1 MKYIKKNRDGSR
13 VSPGYAA
20 PFFLVLAVL
29 TVVAFIIPLR
39 PTRSYSEKRDLAA
52 FPEFSTEALVSGS
65 YFDDITV
72 WFSDTFPGR
81 EGWMD
86 LSGAISRLH
95 GRADVLIQGD
105 IQLGGDP
112 VEVPVV
118 PRPEDRTE
126 PSEAPEQTETTAE
139 SVPPTT
145 EPLQTEPEET
155 IVLQEPPTESV
166 EEWGGV
172 DAGEDAEVYLS
183 SSIVIGDTAFTYFG
197 FSEYY
202 SNEYI
207 DIVNEFAEKMEGTGV
222 NVINAL
228 APTAVGIMVE
238 NEYME
243 KLRCAPQDQ
252 VIDYINGCL
261 REGVVG
267 VDTYEALVDHND
279 EYIFFRTDHHW
290 TALAAY
296 YVYEQ
301 LCLDMGYE
309 PAALDSF
316 EEWDLGEFRG
326 SLFTKSTGSYL
337 REDTVTAY
345 KPQGEISMK
354 IYNTDGSGFQSDVLV
369 DVSKGNKN
377 SKYMTFL
384 AGDHALCVI
393 TNDSIP
399 DAPNCVIV
407 KDSFGNCFAPFLTQ
421 NYHKVYV
428 LDYREYRA
436 MGMTQFVEEY
446 GIQDVILIP
455 NLAASQTE
463 NVCKLLDYVLR

>member
-1 MKYIKKNRDGSR
+1 MKYAKKNNSGRKI
-13 VSPGYAA
+13 SPAYVI
-20 PFFLVLAVL
+20 PFFAVLAVL

-52 FPEFSTEALVSGS
+52 FPEFTPEALVSGS
-65 YFDDITV
+65 YFDDIST

-81 EGWMD
+81 ESWMEV
-86 LSGAISRLH
+86 SGAITRLH
-95 GRADVLIQGD
+95 GWSDVRIQGD
-105 IQLGGDP
+105 IQLSGD
-112 VEVPVV
+112 EVPQV

-126 PSEAPEQTETTAE
+126 PASEPETQETQ
-139 SVPPTT
+139 
-145 EPLQTEPEET
+145 PLETEPEET
-155 IVLQEPPTESV
+155 IVLHEVDPPTTPV

-183 SSIVIGDTAFTYFG
+183 SSIVIGDSAFTYFG

-207 DIVNEFAEKMEGTGV
+207 DIVNEFAEAMEGTGV
-222 NVINAL
+222 NIINAP

-252 VIDYINGCL
+252 VVDYINGSL
-261 REGVVG
+261 RENVVG

-301 LCLDMGYE
+301 ICLDMGYE
-309 PAALDSF
+309 PASLSSF
-316 EEWDLGEFRG
+316 EEWDLGDFRG
-326 SLFTKSTGSYL
+326 SLFTKDTGSYL
-337 REDTVTAY
+337 REDNVIAY
-345 KPQGEISMK
+345 RPQGEISMK
-354 IYNTDGSGFQSDVLV
+354 IYNSDGSGFKSDMLV

-393 TNDSIP
+393 TNESLP

-421 NYHKVYV
+421 NYHTVYV
-428 LDYREYRA
+428 MDYREYRA
-436 MGMTQFVEEY
+436 MGMRRFVEEY
-446 GIQDVILIP
+446 DIQDVILIP
-455 NLAASQTE
+455 NLAATQTE
-463 NVCKLLDYVLR
+463 NVCALLEYVLR

>member
-1 MKYIKKNRDGSR
+1 MKYAKKN
-13 VSPGYAA
+13 PGIRKIHPAYTI
-20 PFFLVLAVL
+20 PFFVILAVL

-39 PTRSYSEKRDLAA
+39 PTRSYTEKRDLAA
-52 FPEFSTEALVSGS
+52 FPEFSAEALADGS
-65 YFDDITV
+65 YFDDIST

-81 EGWMD
+81 ENWMEV
-86 LSGAISRLH
+86 SGAISQLH
-95 GRADVLIQGD
+95 GWSDVLIQGD
-105 IQLGGDP
+105 IQLGGD
-112 VEVPVV
+112 EVPQV

-126 PSEAPEQTETTAE
+126 PA
-139 SVPPTT
+139 T
-145 EPLQTEPEET
+145 EPTEIQTQPPETEPEPEET
-155 IVLQEPPTESV
+155 IILHEVEPPTTPV

-172 DAGEDAEVYLS
+172 DAGEDAEIYLS
-183 SSIVIGDTAFTYFG
+183 SSIVIGDSAFTYFG

-207 DIVNEFAEKMEGTGV
+207 DIVNEFAEAMEGTGV
-222 NVINAL
+222 NVINAP

-252 VIDYINGCL
+252 VVDYINGSL
-261 REGVVG
+261 RDSVIG
-267 VDTYEALVDHND
+267 VDTYEALVQHND
-279 EYIFFRTDHHW
+279 EYLFFRTDHHW

-301 LCLDMGYE
+301 MCLDLGYT

-316 EEWDLGEFRG
+316 EPWDMGAFRG
-326 SLFTKSTGSYL
+326 SLFTKDTGSRL
-337 REDTVTAY
+337 REDNVIAY

-354 IYNTDGSGFQSDVLV
+354 IYNTDGSGFRSDMLV
-369 DVSKGNKN
+369 DLSKSNKN

-393 TNDSIP
+393 TNESLP

-421 NYHKVYV
+421 NYHTVYV
-428 LDYREYRA
+428 MDYREYRA
-436 MGMTQFVEEY
+436 MGMRRFVEEY
-446 GIQDVILIP
+446 DIQDVILIP
-455 NLAASQTE
+455 NLSAAQTE